1 MTTPLPTPH
10 RRWLETMVHLISWT
24 MVLASPLLLMQ
35 QPDDGHH
42 LTDYWFHMLVPLSLL
57 FAFYLNYW
65 CYIPRILFQENR
77 LWHFLLANALTIVA
91 LALALRYANSLY
103 FAGFRPH
110 PDDRMPPPQYVFFFR
125 DVTSLVFAV
134 CISVAIRVSRRLQ
147 ESEAARREAVKSR
160 TEAELKNLRNQLN
173 PHFLLNTLNNIYALI
188 TFDTDKAQQAVQELS
203 KLLRYV
209 LYDNQSLFVP
219 LSKEADFIRNY
230 IELMRIRLPAQVSL
244 EARFDI
250 QPDSQTPIAPLLF
263 ISLIENAFKHGIS
276 PTEPS
281 FIDLRLS
288 EDATSVC
295 CRIANSNHPKSR
307 SDKSGSGIG
316 LQQVSQRLELLYPGQ
331 YRWERSLAD
340 GGKTYLSSITLY
352 RPASPSSHPSFIQP

>member
-1 MTTPLPTPH
+1 MTLHLSHTN
-10 RRWLETMVHLISWT
+10 RRWLEAMVHFISWT

-35 QPDDGHH
+35 QPNDDQH
-42 LTDYWFHMLVPLSLL
+42 LTHYWFHMLVPLSLL
-57 FAFYLNYW
+57 CVFYLNYW
-65 CYIPRILFQENR
+65 YYIPRILFQENQ
-77 LWHFLLANALTIVA
+77 LWRFLAVNTLTIVA
-91 LALALRYANSLY
+91 LALALRYASSLY
-103 FAGFRPH
+103 FGGFRHH
-110 PDDRMPPPQYVFFFR
+110 PGDRVPPPQYVFFFR

-188 TFDTDKAQQAVQELS
+188 SFDADKAQQAVQELS

-230 IELMRIRLPAQVSL
+230 IELMRIRIPTQVSL

-250 QPDSQTPIAPLLF
+250 QPGSQTPIAPLLF

-276 PTEPS
+276 LTEPS
-281 FIDLRLS
+281 FIHICLS

-295 CRIANSNHPKSR
+295 CRIVNSNHPKSR

-316 LQQVSQRLELLYPGQ
+316 LQQVSQRLELLYPGH
-331 YRWERSLAD
+331 YRWERQLTD
-340 GGKTYLSSITLY
+340 DGKTYVSSITLFQ
-352 RPASPSSHPSFIQP
+352 PSSISSNPLS